1 MWKLKICMLIPLK
14 CFCLWTTWKIFS
26 LLRKYLDPNFK
37 TVGSVHPKR
46 NSLGY
51 QTIEFTN

>member
-46 NSLGY
+46 NSLGD